1 MQISTVYGALCWD
14 IVISYLCILAQTI
27 VGHGLR
33 LTLKR
38 LSVSIGEQKLNAL
51 HLGRVKHPTS
61 AGKSATVAAKPLRSH
76 NLQDVR
82 NATSL
87 KNQVTKLLDS
97 LDAKN
102 LFGKMMEHGSEI
114 PKHALFSTLMEADAL
129 MH

>member
-1 MQISTVYGALCWD
+1 LENKKHQTSRKAPEH
-14 IVISYLCILAQTI
+14 LAA
-27 VGHGLR
+27 R
-33 LTLKR
+33 
-38 LSVSIGEQKLNAL
+38 ENALNAL

-61 AGKSATVAAKPLRSH
+61 AGKSATVATKPLRSH

-102 LFGKMMEHGSEI
+102 PFGKMMEHGSEI